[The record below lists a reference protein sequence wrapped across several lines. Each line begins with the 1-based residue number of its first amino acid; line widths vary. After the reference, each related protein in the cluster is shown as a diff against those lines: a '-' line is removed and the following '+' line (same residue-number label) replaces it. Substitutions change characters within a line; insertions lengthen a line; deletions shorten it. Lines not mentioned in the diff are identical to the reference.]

1 LKELEDSFRS
11 KLQEVENRKAAEISK
26 IKTLAD
32 SQTAIAVKKE
42 RDQLLSAAR
51 LRAKRILYEANEAM
65 VEAGLEKARE
75 VLKEYSGSE
84 SYPRLLVRFIN
95 QAKSKLGKNFSVRCR
110 KEDRKFFAG
119 EGIELEGP
127 NLETMGGAIFTS
139 GDGKLELNLTFE
151 ELLRIHEDEL
161 RAAISSKR
169 G

>member
-1 LKELEDSFRS
+1 
-11 KLQEVENRKAAEISK
+11 
-26 IKTLAD
+26 
-32 SQTAIAVKKE
+32 
-42 RDQLLSAAR
+42 
-51 LRAKRILYEANEAM
+51 M

-84 SYPRLLVRFIN
+84 SYPQLLARFIN
-95 QAKSKLGKNFSVRCR
+95 QAKSKLGKKFSVRCR
-110 KEDRKFFAG
+110 KEDRRFFAE
-119 EGIELEGP
+119 EGIELEGT